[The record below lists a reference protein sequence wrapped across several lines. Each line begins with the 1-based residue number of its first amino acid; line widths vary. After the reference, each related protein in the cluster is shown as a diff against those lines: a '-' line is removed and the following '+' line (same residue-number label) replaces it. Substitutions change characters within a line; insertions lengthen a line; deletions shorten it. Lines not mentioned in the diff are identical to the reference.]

1 MSKKHG
7 ERRGDGKRKGKKG
20 RTGDEKVVL
29 KDVVWRERDVRIWSY
44 PPEGCLLAL
53 RPWLLKR

>member
-1 MSKKHG
+1 MEK
-7 ERRGDGKRKGKKG
+7 EGKEGMDK
-20 RTGDEKVVL
+20 DEKL
-29 KDVVWRERDVRIWSY
+29 FFKDVVWRERDVRIWSY